1 MLEVRTEKLTD
12 NILDLSQLLW
22 KKRILLIEENTFNT
36 VQTKSILEKS
46 RIKIKKSK
54 IEVICFNS
62 LNKPKEIPNA
72 NVVLIGLDGLIKLKS
87 QELDLKKIFT
97 LISSMPMANFY
108 RKILKLKIIPK
119 QQRVQFQRQTKESP
133 HLKFPPNTNQQ

>member
-12 NILDLSQLLW
+12 NILDLSPLLW
-22 KKRILLIEENTFNT
+22 KKRILLIEESTFNA

-46 RIKIKKSK
+46 RIEIKKNK
-54 IEVICFNS
+54 IEVVCFNS
-62 LNKPKEIPNA
+62 LNKPKEIPTA

-97 LISSMPMANFY
+97 LISSMHMANF
-108 RKILKLKIIPK
+108 
-119 QQRVQFQRQTKESP
+119 
-133 HLKFPPNTNQQ
+133 

>member
-12 NILDLSQLLW
+12 NILDLSPLIW
-22 KKRILLIEENTFNT
+22 KKRILLIEENTFNA

-46 RIKIKKSK
+46 RIEIKKNK
-54 IEVICFNS
+54 IEVVCFNS
-62 LNKPKEIPNA
+62 LNKPKEIPTA

-97 LISSMPMANFY
+97 LISSMPMANF
-108 RKILKLKIIPK
+108 
-119 QQRVQFQRQTKESP
+119 
-133 HLKFPPNTNQQ
+133 

>member
-12 NILDLSQLLW
+12 NILDLSPLLW
-22 KKRILLIEENTFNT
+22 KKRILLIEENTFNA

-46 RIKIKKSK
+46 RIEIKKNK
-54 IEVICFNS
+54 IEVVCFNS
-62 LNKPKEIPNA
+62 LNKPKEISTA

-97 LISSMPMANFY
+97 LISSMPMANF
-108 RKILKLKIIPK
+108 
-119 QQRVQFQRQTKESP
+119 
-133 HLKFPPNTNQQ
+133 

>member
-12 NILDLSQLLW
+12 NILDLSPLLW
-22 KKRILLIEENTFNT
+22 KKRILLIEENTFNA

-46 RIKIKKSK
+46 RIEIKKNK
-54 IEVICFNS
+54 IEVVCFNS
-62 LNKPKEIPNA
+62 LNKPKKIPTA

-97 LISSMPMANFY
+97 LISSMPMANF
-108 RKILKLKIIPK
+108 
-119 QQRVQFQRQTKESP
+119 
-133 HLKFPPNTNQQ
+133 

>member
-46 RIKIKKSK
+46 RIEIKKSK

-62 LNKPKEIPNA
+62 LNKPKEIPTA

-87 QELDLKKIFT
+87 QEFDLKKIFT
-97 LISSMPMANFY
+97 LISSMPMANF
-108 RKILKLKIIPK
+108 
-119 QQRVQFQRQTKESP
+119 
-133 HLKFPPNTNQQ
+133 

>member
-22 KKRILLIEENTFNT
+22 KKRILLIEESTFNA

-46 RIKIKKSK
+46 RIEIKKNK
-54 IEVICFNS
+54 IEVVCFNS
-62 LNKPKEIPNA
+62 LNKPKEIPTA

-87 QELDLKKIFT
+87 QELDLKKIFS
-97 LISSMPMANFY
+97 LISSMPMANF
-108 RKILKLKIIPK
+108 
-119 QQRVQFQRQTKESP
+119 
-133 HLKFPPNTNQQ
+133 

>member
-12 NILDLSQLLW
+12 NILDLSPLLW
-22 KKRILLIEENTFNT
+22 KKRILLIEESTFNA

-46 RIKIKKSK
+46 RIEIKKNK
-54 IEVICFNS
+54 IEVVCFNS
-62 LNKPKEIPNA
+62 LNKPKEIPTA

-97 LISSMPMANFY
+97 LISSMPMANF
-108 RKILKLKIIPK
+108 
-119 QQRVQFQRQTKESP
+119 
-133 HLKFPPNTNQQ
+133 

>member
-22 KKRILLIEENTFNT
+22 KKRILLIEESTFNT
-36 VQTKSILEKS
+36 VQTKFILEKS
-46 RIKIKKSK
+46 RIEIKKNK

-62 LNKPKEIPNA
+62 LNKPKEIPTA

-87 QELDLKKIFT
+87 QEVDLKKIFT
-97 LISSMPMANFY
+97 LSSSMPMANF
-108 RKILKLKIIPK
+108 
-119 QQRVQFQRQTKESP
+119 
-133 HLKFPPNTNQQ
+133 

>member
-22 KKRILLIEENTFNT
+22 KKRILLIEESTFNA

-46 RIKIKKSK
+46 RIEIKKNK
-54 IEVICFNS
+54 IEVVCFNS
-62 LNKPKEIPNA
+62 LNKPKEIPTA
-72 NVVLIGLDGLIKLKS
+72 NVVLIGLDGLIKHKS

-97 LISSMPMANFY
+97 LISSMPMANF
-108 RKILKLKIIPK
+108 
-119 QQRVQFQRQTKESP
+119 
-133 HLKFPPNTNQQ
+133 

>member
-12 NILDLSQLLW
+12 NILDLNQLLW
-22 KKRILLIEENTFNT
+22 KKRILLIEESTFNA

-46 RIKIKKSK
+46 RIEIKKNK
-54 IEVICFNS
+54 IEVVCFNS
-62 LNKPKEIPNA
+62 LNKPKEIPTA

-97 LISSMPMANFY
+97 LISSMPMANF
-108 RKILKLKIIPK
+108 
-119 QQRVQFQRQTKESP
+119 
-133 HLKFPPNTNQQ
+133 

>member
-22 KKRILLIEENTFNT
+22 KKRILLIEESTFNA

-46 RIKIKKSK
+46 RIEIKKNK
-54 IEVICFNS
+54 IEVVCFNS
-62 LNKPKEIPNA
+62 LNKPKEIPTA

-97 LISSMPMANFY
+97 LISSMHMANF
-108 RKILKLKIIPK
+108 
-119 QQRVQFQRQTKESP
+119 
-133 HLKFPPNTNQQ
+133 

>member
-46 RIKIKKSK
+46 RIEIKKNK

-62 LNKPKEIPNA
+62 LNKPKEIPTA

-87 QELDLKKIFT
+87 QELDLKKIFA
-97 LISSMPMANFY
+97 LISSMPMANF
-108 RKILKLKIIPK
+108 
-119 QQRVQFQRQTKESP
+119 
-133 HLKFPPNTNQQ
+133 

>member
-22 KKRILLIEENTFNT
+22 KKRILLIEENTFST
-36 VQTKSILEKS
+36 VQAKSILEKS
-46 RIKIKKSK
+46 RIEIKKSK

-62 LNKPKEIPNA
+62 LNKPREIPTA

-97 LISSMPMANFY
+97 LISTMPMANF
-108 RKILKLKIIPK
+108 
-119 QQRVQFQRQTKESP
+119 
-133 HLKFPPNTNQQ
+133 

>member
-22 KKRILLIEENTFNT
+22 KKRILLIEESTFNT
-36 VQTKSILEKS
+36 VQTKFILEKS
-46 RIKIKKSK
+46 RIEIKKNK

-62 LNKPKEIPNA
+62 LNKPKEIPTA

-87 QELDLKKIFT
+87 QELDLKKIFA
-97 LISSMPMANFY
+97 LIASMPMANF
-108 RKILKLKIIPK
+108 
-119 QQRVQFQRQTKESP
+119 
-133 HLKFPPNTNQQ
+133 

>member
-1 MLEVRTEKLTD
+1 MNFAIVGATGNVGRKTID
-12 NILDLSQLLW
+12 
-22 KKRILLIEENTFNT
+22 
-36 VQTKSILEKS
+36 ILEKS

-62 LNKPKEIPNA
+62 LNKPREIPNA

-97 LISSMPMANFY
+97 LISSMPMANF
-108 RKILKLKIIPK
+108 
-119 QQRVQFQRQTKESP
+119 
-133 HLKFPPNTNQQ
+133 

>member
-22 KKRILLIEENTFNT
+22 KKRILLIEESTFNA
-36 VQTKSILEKS
+36 VQTKSILKKS
-46 RIKIKKSK
+46 RIEIKKNK
-54 IEVICFNS
+54 IEVVCFNS
-62 LNKPKEIPNA
+62 LNKPKEIPTA

-97 LISSMPMANFY
+97 LISSMPMANF
-108 RKILKLKIIPK
+108 
-119 QQRVQFQRQTKESP
+119 
-133 HLKFPPNTNQQ
+133 

>member
-22 KKRILLIEENTFNT
+22 KKRILLIEESTFNA

-46 RIKIKKSK
+46 RIEIKKNK
-54 IEVICFNS
+54 IEVVCFNS
-62 LNKPKEIPNA
+62 LNKPKEIPTA

-87 QELDLKKIFT
+87 EELDLKKIFT
-97 LISSMPMANFY
+97 LISSMPMANF
-108 RKILKLKIIPK
+108 
-119 QQRVQFQRQTKESP
+119 
-133 HLKFPPNTNQQ
+133 